1 MSMLHKILQKTESI
15 PPNLFPD
22 TSITFMPKP
31 GKKITTKENH
41 RTKSLMNMETNS
53 LTNFLKHRIQ
63 QCIKKIHQ
71 GLSQEHKVGFFI

>member
-31 GKKITTKENH
+31 GKKNYYK
-41 RTKSLMNMETNS
+41 RKSQNKISHEYGNK
-53 LTNFLKHRIQ
+53 FLDK
-63 QCIKKIHQ
+63 
-71 GLSQEHKVGFFI
+71 FFKT